1 MDADTARKCMRF
13 EDLAGRA
20 DRLSAAEGAEFDKLV
35 SWLAEHNV
43 DYRAYRDAC
52 KRVGRKTSP

>member
-1 MDADTARKCMRF
+1 MDVETVNKCRRF

-20 DRLSAAEGAEFDKLV
+20 DRLSAAEGTEFDALV

-43 DYRAYRDAC
+43 SYRAYRDAS
-52 KRVGRKTSP
+52 RLEAGGG